1 MCEIQKKLF
10 GFAFNSQGLLQK
22 LNDNILGTMV
32 SDRDDKSISP
42 KILFCKWSI
51 HDCLFSSLPSSR
63 IMKTGILGEK
73 IILISK
79 YDSQFVLRAFHV
91 EEELSGIDQIIS
103 SGIHPLK

>member
-1 MCEIQKKLF
+1 
-10 GFAFNSQGLLQK
+10 
-22 LNDNILGTMV
+22 
-32 SDRDDKSISP
+32 
-42 KILFCKWSI
+42 
-51 HDCLFSSLPSSR
+51 
-63 IMKTGILGEK
+63 MKTGILGEK